1 MSWYNTEGKSPCV
14 AIYSRTRFFRNV
26 SGIPFPHRA
35 GEKLTEP
42 YFTRIETLLHK
53 NGFHKEQI
61 GREERVKA
69 LSFAEKGFLSS
80 DDPIT
85 RCDIY
90 FNEPCSLSVAVGGR
104 DLISISSLLSGR
116 AITDTRNIASSAEQ
130 LLDGELEFAYSEALG
145 YISSSPHLCGTA
157 SEFSTLLFLPATEEN
172 GEIDRLTLFCRR
184 FGAELSPTFSYND
197 CVSFYTLT
205 SYPSRSLDET
215 AAAVAF
221 DALVTKI
228 IDNEIS
234 LQRIIFSE
242 KSRIIIDKAWRA
254 FGTLLYARRLD
265 EYDLL
270 TLSSSI
276 RFALSATDDHSKLP
290 PLKITDLN
298 FLLGEC
304 LNASIASRKSSAIT
318 TEELEKSRAEIVS
331 GLLYEALGGHGK

>member
-42 YFTRIETLLHK
+42 YFARIETLLHK

-61 GREERVKA
+61 GRDERIKA

-80 DDPIT
+80 DVHET
-85 RCDIY
+85 RCDLY

-116 AITDTRNIASSAEQ
+116 AVTDTRNIASSVEQ
-130 LLDGELEFAYSEALG
+130 LLDGELEFAYSEPLG
-145 YISSSPHLCGTA
+145 YISSSPDLCGTA
-157 SEFSTLLFLPATEEN
+157 SEFSTLLFLPATAEH
-172 GEIDRLTLFCRR
+172 GEIHRLSLFCRR
-184 FGAELSPTFSYND
+184 FGAELSPAFVYGNG
-197 CVSFYTLT
+197 VAVYTLT
-205 SYPSRSLDET
+205 SRPSRAIDET
-215 AAAVAF
+215 AAALAF
-221 DALVTKI
+221 DALLTKI
-228 IDNEIS
+228 IDDEIS

-242 KSRIIIDKAWRA
+242 KSRIIIDRAWRA

-270 TLSSSI
+270 TLSSDL
-276 RFALSATDDHSKLP
+276 RFALSATEDHSKLP
-290 PLKITDLN
+290 PLKVTDLN

-304 LNASIASRKSSAIT
+304 LNASIASRKSAAISA
-318 TEELEKSRAEIVS
+318 EEIEKDRAEIVS
-331 GLLYEALGGHGK
+331 GVVYEASGGHGK